1 MADNRVGSQS
11 HHAALLTNIDRY
23 YHWVIAYVL
32 GAGVVSFAVIYRLGP
47 PSNPRT
53 LNLIQWAM
61 QLAGLATIVLSSY
74 YQVERPMRTFFYRL

>member
-1 MADNRVGSQS
+1 MQ
-11 HHAALLTNIDRY
+11 LTNIGRY

-61 QLAGLATIVLSSY
+61 QLAGLATVVLSSY
-74 YQVERPMRTFFYRL
+74 HQVADQHPMSSS